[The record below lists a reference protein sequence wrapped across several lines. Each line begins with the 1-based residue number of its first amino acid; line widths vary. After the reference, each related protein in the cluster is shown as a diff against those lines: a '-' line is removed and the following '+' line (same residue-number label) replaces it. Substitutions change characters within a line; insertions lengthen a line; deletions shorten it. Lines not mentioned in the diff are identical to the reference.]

1 MVDDGTAYATVVSLE
16 PRFLGS
22 LSSSTPISCVI
33 CSQWL
38 ETILSTA
45 MRKKHGEEKQLVDS
59 KVGLPSCQPLVF
71 FALCIGAFSD
81 PMLRV
86 YTAKHVMEELEKA
99 KQEFLQAH
107 VMVKKSSRVFLP
119 RVLERYAKETCI
131 GCEKLL
137 AWVHEAVVDRK
148 MNEAIHRCV
157 ASSGK
162 RKASQI
168 IEWLPYDSRFRYVI
182 ATELMENPNGCN
194 ISFG

>member
-1 MVDDGTAYATVVSLE
+1 MVDDGTAYAMVVSLE

-22 LSSSTPISCVI
+22 
-33 CSQWL
+33 
-38 ETILSTA
+38 
-45 MRKKHGEEKQLVDS
+45 
-59 KVGLPSCQPLVF
+59 
-71 FALCIGAFSD
+71 
-81 PMLRV
+81 LRV

-137 AWVHEAVVDRK
+137 AWVLEAVVDRK

-157 ASSGK
+157 ASNGK

-168 IEWLPYDSRFRYVI
+168 IEWLPYDSRCRPSSSTVFIPPDRVLGQAPAHPSSDPVPQTREQQHYIRCPGYGGRSVG
-182 ATELMENPNGCN
+182 TGYTTTQ
-194 ISFG
+194 G

>member
-1 MVDDGTAYATVVSLE
+1 MLTVVRDDPVDRHEEETWGREAARRFKGRSSKLSASCFLR
-16 PRFLGS
+16 PLHRSFLGS
-22 LSSSTPISCVI
+22 
-33 CSQWL
+33 
-38 ETILSTA
+38 
-45 MRKKHGEEKQLVDS
+45 HGTYD
-59 KVGLPSCQPLVF
+59 
-71 FALCIGAFSD
+71 
-81 PMLRV
+81 LRV